1 MASLRGVASV
11 YARGKRL
18 WGRLKDGKDW
28 KSVATP
34 YDIGD
39 RELAQR
45 YIAAAQ
51 KALNRKARPDP
62 NGPPTVARFAETWLA
77 ERKTRDLASV
87 GDDIGRINNHVLPRI
102 GHLLMRDVKPRHIRD
117 MVRDLRKKEQIADRT
132 IRNTYGITHAMFKD
146 AKIEEVIDSNPCEL
160 KAGDLPGK
168 TDADPEWRE
177 AATYTVQEVR
187 LLISDPRVPH
197 ERRVQY
203 ALKALAG
210 LRHGEVAGLRIRH
223 YDHEQEPLGRL
234 LVATSYDR
242 GQTKTGVTRRVPVHP
257 ALETL
262 LAEWLTSGWPAVYGR
277 EPTIDD
283 YLVPTRNHT
292 PVDASDAGH
301 AMHYDLGKLELRQM
315 AGKLRRRGG
324 HDLRAWFITSCQ
336 EAGAH
341 RDLLRVVSHG
351 TKGDV
356 MSGYTR
362 ATWAAL
368 CGEISKLRVW

>member
-1 MASLRGVASV
+1 MPSLRRVASI

-18 WGRLKDGKDW
+18 WGRVKDVDGTW
-28 KSVATP
+28 KSVSTP
-34 YDIGD
+34 YNLGD
-39 RELAQR
+39 RELAER

-51 KALNRKARPDP
+51 KVLDRKARPDP
-62 NGPPTVARFAETWLA
+62 NGPPTVSRFAELWLE
-77 ERKTRDLASV
+77 ERKTRALASV
-87 GDDIGRINNHVLPRI
+87 QDDVGRINNHVLPRI
-102 GHLLMRDVKPRHIRD
+102 GKLLMRDVRPRHIRD
-117 MVRDLRKKEQIADRT
+117 MIRDLRKKEEIADRT
-132 IRNTYGITHAMFKD
+132 IRNTYGIAHAMFKD
-146 AKIEEVIDSNPCEL
+146 AKIDEVIDSNPCEL

-177 AATYTVQEVR
+177 AATYTLQEVR
-187 LLISDPRVPH
+187 MLIDDQRIPR
-197 ERRVQY
+197 ERRTQY

-210 LRHGEVAGLRIRH
+210 LRHGEAAGLRVRH
-223 YDHEQEPLGRL
+223 YDPTQEPLGRL

-242 GQTKTGVTRRVPVHP
+242 GRTKTDVTRRVPVHP
-257 ALETL
+257 ALAAH
-262 LAEWLTSGWPAVYGR
+262 LAEWLANGWPAVYGR
-277 EPTIDD
+277 EPKPDD

-301 AMHYDLGKLELRQM
+301 AMHRDLGSLGLRQM

-341 RDLLRVVSHG
+341 RDLLRIVTHG
-351 TKGDV
+351 TRGDV
-356 MSGYTR
+356 MGGYTR

-368 CGEISKLRVW
+368 CSEVAKLAA